1 MTEINSGV
9 SIIIERMEQHPEEF
23 FGEGGKWKWMFKE
36 TLREVLTESEK
47 AALYEGL
54 KKVRRVEFSSM
65 AASTVLRI
73 SEEAQEEAEKA
84 KKWEKSGRSERFEKT
99 FGEAL
104 AKREG
109 GKVSYDR

>member
-1 MTEINSGV
+1 MTEKTEINSGV
-9 SIIIERMEQHPEEF
+9 CIIIERMEQHPEEF

-73 SEEAQEEAEKA
+73 SEEAQQESQAETYKR
-84 KKWEKSGRSERFEKT
+84 E
-99 FGEAL
+99 FG
-104 AKREG
+104 KVVPRREG
-109 GKVSYDR
+109 GKASYDL